1 MKNTGI
7 RAIAQQLQAQGRGGD
22 KILAHIMPEE
32 AAMLKRMG
40 GSGTVNPATGLLEF
54 DNPGMGA
61 YDAPSN
67 SVSPGLSG
75 FGGGSSSPGG
85 VSSSG
90 ATNPS
95 VGGGGGGSYYTS
107 GGGRDSSS
115 SNQSPSYTGGGG
127 GGMLTA
133 GTPTMI
139 SSGGGSFAPMGG
151 GNSSNFMQSLGV
163 PTIVANTMQ
172 SVSNVAQSAGQGLLD
187 FSDYSTGQYR
197 QMMANPSQYFGSMI
211 PSAPELPSAA
221 QLGDL
226 AGRGIVSLR
235 DMLSAPQQVAPST
248 PGFRSEAATGGY
260 DFTPTAPATP
270 AYLDPGGSGRM
281 VSPAEVQMFN
291 EMQRERFQDQYGTPV
306 SVEQTGNQVVTPIGL
321 TIQPTTSFNVPGF
334 RSEAAQ
340 EAMNA
345 PAPALSL
352 EGLPPGR
359 IGTFDMQTAIQQY
372 RQALND
378 ITVPAKVFG
387 ATFNVNPAKY
397 ANDPAYF
404 TPDNPATN
412 YYQTDAQVAQSIMKN
427 LPLAGLR
434 VAEDGSIVTTEGGMP
449 SGEQMAKVAELSAR
463 QYIVPQSKMPEGST
477 GQMTLDPRQFVDV
490 RPVPLPPERG
500 AEAPAPVEVAGPP
513 GFRSEAAQNVARSLD
528 AEFENLTKSAS
539 LVEGPQ
545 PSGLRSEILS
555 GGYGYAPP
563 APTTRG
569 ITAPEQPAAVNLPT
583 FAQVP
588 TGSPKAFPE
597 TPAAMQYEGQYQP
610 PAPTGLPAFIEAAGI
625 SANSTPAQISGALA
639 NMSTDQIY
647 NILDETERQ
656 RRTLESRTGPFKVR
670 ENAAVTRGVDPR
682 LLDIARK
689 ESVSLPAGQYYE
701 FTSGVRPA
709 DTGVHSTGRA
719 LDVAIMTADGQRLP
733 NYQNPV
739 FFSNYEQPAMVGREI
754 QKQIYPEITDKYYW
768 GGYFSGP
775 KGVYGALDVMDRR
788 IGGNR
793 PLGGSWETGLTEK
806 QAALWGLPAGVT
818 QVAQTKGVTSP
829 EATQAAVREGKL
841 SNLLDYT
848 FNGLRSEVLG
858 ENYNAPQEP
867 LTGYRDVLRALGHTE
882 EQIDAIEGTADLPVA
897 TAAPSALNVLE
908 GDMPV
913 LSTGGGGRDA
923 ADRYRA
929 PSGSKK
935 EPKVEQ
941 PAPPV
946 YTTGM
951 DLTRRAYTPRLSTET
966 LSPAYP

>member
-54 DNPGMGA
+54 DNPRMGA

-95 VGGGGGGSYYTS
+95 VGGGGGGSSYTS

-172 SVSNVAQSAGQGLLD
+172 SAGQSLLN
-187 FSDYSTGQYR
+187 FSDYATGQYQ
-197 QMMANPSQYFGSMI
+197 QMSANPSQYFGSMLSS
-211 PSAPELPSAA
+211 PTPAPAGPNIDPVT
-221 QLGDL
+221 GRNYDL
-226 AGRGIVSLR
+226 ESTQRAIRWGEAIGGGIASLR
-235 DMLSAPQQVAPST
+235 DMLSAPQEVAPST
-248 PGFRSEAATGGY
+248 PGFRSEAASGVY
-260 DFTPTAPATP
+260 DFTPDYSGTTREADALRNQILSQQVGDMWGTTPTRQGDFGPAPQGFDVSAEDVTRQIMTP
-270 AYLDPGGSGRM
+270 
-281 VSPAEVQMFN
+281 
-291 EMQRERFQDQYGTPV
+291 
-306 SVEQTGNQVVTPIGL
+306 TGI

-340 EAMNA
+340 EAANA
-345 PAPALSL
+345 PAPAQSL

-359 IGTFDMQTAIQQY
+359 LGTFDMQTAIQQY
-372 RQALND
+372 RQSLNN
-378 ITVPAKVFG
+378 IQVPSG
-387 ATFNVNPAKY
+387 YGFNVTAGPY
-397 ANDPAYF
+397 VNDPSQ
-404 TPDNPATN
+404 TK
-412 YYQTDAQVAQSIMKN
+412 YYQTDEQIAQKIMSN
-427 LPLAGLR
+427 LPLSGLQLGPNGQIQT
-434 VAEDGSIVTTEGGMP
+434 AEGGIP
-449 SGEQMAKVAELSAR
+449 SADQMAKVSSLASREFT
-463 QYIVPQSKMPEGST
+463 VPQSKLPEGAV

-500 AEAPAPVEVAGPP
+500 AEAPVQVAGPP

-528 AEFENLTKSAS
+528 TEFENLTKSAS
-539 LVEGPQ
+539 LVEGP
-545 PSGLRSEILS
+545 PF
-555 GGYGYAPP
+555 APV
-563 APTTRG
+563 TRG
-569 ITAPEQPAAVNLPT
+569 ITVPEQPTSVNLPT

-588 TGSPKAFPE
+588 TGSPRAFPE
-597 TPAAMQYEGQYQP
+597 TPVAMQYEGQYQP
-610 PAPTGLPAFIEAAGI
+610 PTPTGLPAFIEAAGI

-647 NILDETERQ
+647 NILDESERQ

-682 LLDIARK
+682 LVDIARK

-719 LDVAIMTADGQRLP
+719 LDVAIMTPDGQRLP

-867 LTGYRDVLRALGHTE
+867 MTGYRDVLRALGNTE
-882 EQIDAIEGTADLPVA
+882 EQINAIEGTADLPA
-897 TAAPSALNVLE
+897 STAAPSALNVLE
-908 GDMPV
+908 GNIPV
-913 LSTGGGGRDA
+913 SSTGGRDA
-923 ADRYRA
+923 TDRYRA
-929 PSGSKK
+929 PLGSK
-935 EPKVEQ
+935 EPEVEQ

-951 DLTRRAYTPRLSTET
+951 DLTRRVYAPRPSTET